1 MKKIGLLLAGGV
13 AAIVLL
19 TQVGPI
25 IGLGISLF
33 VLYFAF
39 KQFIKADRTGK
50 KVFWGILG
58 ALGLLASISHLPAL
72 LGVVALY
79 VLYMIYKKWNK
90 DKRDHNDP
98 FTNFEK
104 QWAEMKRN

>member
-1 MKKIGLLLAGGV
+1 MKKAGLVVAGVV
-13 AAIVLL
+13 AAVVLL

-33 VLYFAF
+33 VLYFAY
-39 KQFIKADRTGK
+39 KQFIKTDRTGK
-50 KVFWGILG
+50 KIVWGIIG
-58 ALGLLASISHLPAL
+58 VIGLLASISHLPAL
-72 LGVVALY
+72 LGIVALI
-79 VLYMIYKKWNK
+79 VLYKIYKKWNEEK
-90 DKRDHNDP
+90 SHSSDP